1 MNEVVEDVAV
11 SAKKGSKET
20 RLPPW
25 DQLRKAREEHN
36 MNPSDVAKEL
46 KLDLRLVKALE
57 GGNVDEL
64 PEQVYT
70 AGYIRAY
77 AKLVGLS
84 PEKVVADYTSQD
96 SMRSP
101 EPFHHKEKI
110 PARYRAVQQELP
122 KNFIVSKDH
131 AEHKRKV
138 RILLSILAVVFAIAV
153 AWKIAINSPESG
165 VLPAEGAAVT
175 SKGPE
180 ANSSS
185 EANQLSDGDQDAIA
199 SQSNVAPQDENQQQ
213 ITETLQGNAK
223 KISSISLSYSENSWV
238 DIRDANG
245 KPLIRRLGAA
255 GETNLVKGQAPF
267 EVLLGYSPGVS
278 LEYNGEPYDLSRFHK
293 RAVARFI
300 LGGNSNG
307 NKTPSVKPNKSSKH
321 VSDKATSYVPLD
333 D

>member
-1 MNEVVEDVAV
+1 MTEVVEDVAV

-20 RLPPW
+20 GLPPW

-57 GGNVDEL
+57 GGNVEEL

-84 PEKVVADYTSQD
+84 PEKVVAEYTSQD

-101 EPFHHKEKI
+101 EPFHPKEKI

-138 RILLSILAVVFAIAV
+138 RILLGILAVVFAVAV
-153 AWKIAINSPESG
+153 SWKIAVNSPESNT
-165 VLPAEGAAVT
+165 VSAEGENVT
-175 SKGPE
+175 NIRPDTDG
-180 ANSSS
+180 SSV
-185 EANQLSDGDQDAIA
+185 ANQPSDINQDALK
-199 SQSNVAPQDENQQQ
+199 SQNSEPAQDENQQQ

-223 KISSISLSYSENSWV
+223 KISSISLSYSKNSWV

-255 GETNLVKGQAPF
+255 GETNTIKGQAPF
-267 EVLLGYSPGVS
+267 EVLIGYSPGVS

-300 LGGNSNG
+300 LGGN
-307 NKTPSVKPNKSSKH
+307 KEPAPSVKRNRASKKE
-321 VSDKATSYVPLD
+321 SDKATSYVPLD

>member
-1 MNEVVEDVAV
+1 MSEMVEDVAV
-11 SAKKGSKET
+11 SVKKGSKEPGI
-20 RLPPW
+20 PPW

-36 MNPSDVAKEL
+36 MNPVDVAKEL
-46 KLDLRLVKALE
+46 RLDLRLVKALE
-57 GGNVDEL
+57 GGNIEEL
-64 PEQVYT
+64 PEPVYT

-96 SMRSP
+96 SVRSP
-101 EPFHHKEKI
+101 EPYHPREKI

-131 AEHKRKV
+131 AEHRKKV
-138 RILLSILAVVFAIAV
+138 RILLGVLAIVFATAF
-153 AWKIAINSPESG
+153 AWKIAVNSPETDS
-165 VLPAEGAAVT
+165 PNSTEENISKNSAETTGSDRDSQIPVDEQ
-175 SKGPE
+175 GI
-180 ANSSS
+180 S
-185 EANQLSDGDQDAIA
+185 EPQIDVA
-199 SQSNVAPQDENQQQ
+199 SQRENQQQ
-213 ITETLQGNAK
+213 ITETLQGHARK
-223 KISSISLSYSENSWV
+223 FASISLSYSKNSWV

-245 KPLIRRLGAA
+245 KPLIRRLGTA
-255 GETNLVKGQAPF
+255 GETNLVKGEAPF

-300 LGGNSNG
+300 LGGNKAKSA
-307 NKTPSVKPNKSSKH
+307 KPKPAGKQK
-321 VSDKATSYVPLD
+321 SDKATSYIPLD

>member
-1 MNEVVEDVAV
+1 MTEVVEDVAV

-20 RLPPW
+20 GLPPW

-57 GGNVDEL
+57 GGNVEEL

-84 PEKVVADYTSQD
+84 PEKVVAEYTSQD

-101 EPFHHKEKI
+101 EPFHPKEKI

-138 RILLSILAVVFAIAV
+138 RILLGILAVVFAVAV
-153 AWKIAINSPESG
+153 SWKIAVNSPESNT
-165 VLPAEGAAVT
+165 VSAEGENVT
-175 SKGPE
+175 NIRPDTDG
-180 ANSSS
+180 SSV
-185 EANQLSDGDQDAIA
+185 ANQPSDINQDALK
-199 SQSNVAPQDENQQQ
+199 SQNSEPAQDENQQQ

-223 KISSISLSYSENSWV
+223 KISSISLSYSKNSWV

-255 GETNLVKGQAPF
+255 GETNTIKGVDRLQSGCKF
-267 EVLLGYSPGVS
+267 GV
-278 LEYNGEPYDLSRFHK
+278 
-293 RAVARFI
+293 
-300 LGGNSNG
+300 
-307 NKTPSVKPNKSSKH
+307 
-321 VSDKATSYVPLD
+321 
-333 D
+333 